1 MNIPMERPSSQQVQ
15 GPLVDGGKNQ
25 ALIRLFGAEL
35 LVQII
40 TQLHHSIARVGLP
53 SLEERDVGK
62 NGDQDGQR
70 HGKNYGDERIGN
82 RFHSTPV
89 FRDGC
94 KPVAVWQGLEVATE
108 KSRGDSV
115 IIQLRKSGQSRTL
128 GLVVFNFILATV
140 KKKTSVP
147 HVTVGQ
153 LYTNHA
159 SQLQLKLL
167 AGAGGLQRRIVEGA
181 VNRPGLALSG
191 FYRSFAFQRIQIIG
205 SGETQYLKSL
215 PDGVSRQ
222 RLRELFKHRIPCL
235 IFARNINPP
244 NIILEVAEEQ
254 DIAVFKSP
262 LTTMRLMNMATIC
275 LELDFAP
282 TASEHG
288 SMIDILGI
296 GVLVRGASGIGKSE
310 CVLSLVE
317 RGHSLVSDDVTR
329 IRSLEGRELIG
340 TSSDLSRFHME
351 VRGLGIINIASIY
364 GVRSIRFEKRLDM
377 VVTLQDWH
385 EVPEIDRI
393 GLEQDYYEILQIK
406 IPHVTIPVRQGRNLA
421 NLVEVAA
428 LDQKLK
434 GMGQNSAVEFNER
447 LLKAIASRDK

>member
-1 MNIPMERPSSQQVQ
+1 MPEP
-15 GPLVDGGKNQ
+15 
-25 ALIRLFGAEL
+25 
-35 LVQII
+35 
-40 TQLHHSIARVGLP
+40 
-53 SLEERDVGK
+53 
-62 NGDQDGQR
+62 
-70 HGKNYGDERIGN
+70 
-82 RFHSTPV
+82 
-89 FRDGC
+89 
-94 KPVAVWQGLEVATE
+94 
-108 KSRGDSV
+108 
-115 IIQLRKSGQSRTL
+115 
-128 GLVVFNFILATV
+128 
-140 KKKTSVP
+140 
-147 HVTVGQ
+147 
-153 LYTNHA
+153 
-159 SQLQLKLL
+159 
-167 AGAGGLQRRIVEGA
+167 
-181 VNRPGLALSG
+181 
-191 FYRSFAFQRIQIIG
+191 
-205 SGETQYLKSL
+205 
-215 PDGVSRQ
+215 VSRQ

-244 NIILEVAEEQ
+244 RVVLEEADKE

-262 LTTMRLMNMATIC
+262 LTTMRLLNTTTIC

-282 TASEHG
+282 IASEHG

-317 RGHSLVSDDVTR
+317 RGHSLVADDVTK

-447 LLKAIASRDK
+447 LLKAIANRDK